1 MILECIKARINSHG
15 RHQREVAGKKSLVT
29 IELADIS
36 ANACEGTLIRVSC
49 VCGMCPSTIFAVE
62 SNGLNQE

>member
-1 MILECIKARINSHG
+1 MILECKGQNKFSWKASKRSG
-15 RHQREVAGKKSLVT
+15 RQKSLVT